1 MIIQKHFGYQ
11 RKSIVR
17 VRFVVVLVEQL
28 QVSSSDFV
36 VVDVV
41 FTLFINVVKNKRPK
55 PLQKTI

>member
-1 MIIQKHFGYQ
+1 
-11 RKSIVR
+11 VR
-17 VRFVVVLVEQL
+17 VRFVVVVLVEQL